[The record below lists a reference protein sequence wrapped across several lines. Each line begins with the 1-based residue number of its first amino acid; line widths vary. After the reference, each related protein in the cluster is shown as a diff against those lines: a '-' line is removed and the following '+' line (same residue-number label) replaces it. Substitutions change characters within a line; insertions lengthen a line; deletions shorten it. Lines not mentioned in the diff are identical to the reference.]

1 MFSQV
6 VRNGVLFGRCQ
17 VMTVS
22 WKGREGLIKTK
33 KTISIN

>member
-6 VRNGVLFGRCQ
+6 VRNGVLCGRCQ
-17 VMTVS
+17 MMTVS
-22 WKGREGLIKTK
+22 WKGREGRIKSN